1 MKHIFL
7 SMVVAIALAATACNK
22 QTKEEAPMDATA
34 SEASVTELMDKFHA
48 SLVSENA
55 TEMTSLLAEDGLFA
69 GTDPKE
75 LFDKKQYV
83 DQINQM
89 FADSTF
95 NLKDHKIEIRKI
107 VVDRDGTSA
116 TVVEQFKM
124 NVYTPNI
131 PWRLVSHLTKQ
142 GDSWKINVLSFNMT
156 PSNEQTEAIV
166 KAVK

>member
-1 MKHIFL
+1 MKNFFL
-7 SMVVAIALAATACNK
+7 SMIVVMALAATGCNK
-22 QTKEEAPMDATA
+22 QTTEQAPVDATT

-48 SLVSENA
+48 SLVSKNA
-55 TEMTSLLAEDGLFA
+55 SAMTSLLAEDGLFA

-83 DQINQM
+83 EQINQM
-89 FADSTF
+89 FVDSTI

-107 VVDRDGTSA
+107 VIDRDGTSA

-131 PWRLVSHLTKQ
+131 PWRLVSHLTKV